1 MKKTYIIPQSQQIN
15 LFLEGEVA
23 LTVTSNSESNIT
35 DESDYLSNRKGNQT
49 IWGGNEEK
57 KEGGIWQ

>member
-15 LFLEGEVA
+15 LYLEGEVA
-23 LTVTSNSESNIT
+23 LTVTSGSDSSIT